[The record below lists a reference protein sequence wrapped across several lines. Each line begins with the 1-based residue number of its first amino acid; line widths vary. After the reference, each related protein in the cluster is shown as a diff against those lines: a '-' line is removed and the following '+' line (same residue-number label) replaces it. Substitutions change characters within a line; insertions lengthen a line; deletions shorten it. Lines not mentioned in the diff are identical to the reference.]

1 MKKLIVIIIFCLSM
15 LFVNAQETN
24 PFQTASKL
32 SFISASLVMNN
43 TGLNWDIPKLTF
55 IKEES
60 GINLSVQKDN
70 TILISIDNERVSFP
84 IDLHTKMKGFK
95 DIVLMINKPLEELI
109 KLTLPLEKELL
120 ELPNQINSL
129 LIDQTNEPF
138 SKFVMK
144 FN

>member
-1 MKKLIVIIIFCLSM
+1 M

-70 TILISIDNERVSFP
+70 AILISIDNERVSFP
-84 IDLHTKMKGFK
+84 IDLHMKMKGFK